1 MLPGRRAC
9 WRTASTLRGRVHLR
23 PERSINLAVFRI
35 AVVALLLASN
45 EWRNAVA
52 NARFPE
58 ALRVAPEGLAWA
70 LAIVPITPG
79 VARVAQACFLMG
91 ATLALLGAYA
101 RVSLVVAT
109 LSGLY
114 LFALPQLTGSVLH
127 DMHLLWFAALL
138 AASPCADALSVDA
151 WTARKNGHPLP
162 SAPSAAYAWPLVTA
176 RVLLGLVYFFPGF
189 WKLASGGWA
198 WIASDN
204 LRNQMYWKWYEHDW
218 VPAVRIDALPLVCRA
233 CALGV
238 VLFEL
243 SFLPLA
249 IWKRTRPVA
258 AIGGIAFHVATQ
270 ALMRIG
276 FVGLW
281 GCYVALVDWRWLA
294 AREDAGEARKL
305 GRAWWLGVAIVIAV
319 FVQGAR
325 GAVQAWPFACY
336 PTFQWLASDEIP
348 DVVMTATYADGTSA
362 RVPQLPKSQA
372 AWGTAWALTGA
383 RGTRPTDAALR
394 AYWQSAS
401 RDPRVEAIT
410 HGAREIRFTRGW
422 FSVLPADRGQPPR
435 REDVLGSI
443 TLPP

>member
-1 MLPGRRAC
+1 M
-9 WRTASTLRGRVHLR
+9 HLR
-23 PERSINLAVFRI
+23 PERSTNLAVFRI
-35 AVVALLLASN
+35 AVAALLLASS
-45 EWRNAVA
+45 EWRGAVT

-70 LAIVPITPG
+70 VAIVPITPG
-79 VARVAQACFLMG
+79 IARVAQACFLMG
-91 ATLALLGAYA
+91 TTLGLFGAYA
-101 RVSLVVAT
+101 RAALTVAT
-109 LSGLY
+109 LSALY

-127 DMHLLWFAALL
+127 DMHLVWFAALL

-151 WTARKNGHPLP
+151 WTARKNGRPLP

-204 LRNQMYWKWYEHDW
+204 LRNQMYWKWYEHDRI
-218 VPAVRIDALPLVCRA
+218 PALRIDEWPLVCRA

-249 IWKRTRPVA
+249 LWRRTRPFA
-258 AIGGIAFHVATQ
+258 ATAGIAFHVATQ

-281 GCYVALVDWRWLA
+281 GCYVVLFDWRWPPHRA
-294 AREDAGEARKL
+294 DAGEKRPL
-305 GRAWWLGVAIVIAV
+305 GRAWMLGAAIVIAV
-319 FVQGAR
+319 FVQGVR

-336 PTFQWLASDEIP
+336 PTFQWLAGDEIP
-348 DVVMTATYADGTSA
+348 DVVMTATFPDGTSV
-362 RVPQLPKSQA
+362 RVPQMRKSQA
-372 AWGTAWALTGA
+372 AWGTAWALAGA
-383 RGTRPTDAALR
+383 RGSAPSEAALR
-394 AYWQSAS
+394 AYWRSAA
-401 RDPRVEAIT
+401 RDPHVDAIAR
-410 HGAREIRFTRGW
+410 GASEIRFARGW

-435 REDVLGSI
+435 REEPLGTI
-443 TLPP
+443 TRPL